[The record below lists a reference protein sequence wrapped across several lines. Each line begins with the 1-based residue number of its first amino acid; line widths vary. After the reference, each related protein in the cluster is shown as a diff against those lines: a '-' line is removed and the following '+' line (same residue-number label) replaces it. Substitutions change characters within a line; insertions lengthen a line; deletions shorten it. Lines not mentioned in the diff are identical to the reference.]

1 MNEELTLEQQATNAA
16 TWRHINTVM
25 RILTRMK
32 GFITE
37 RMFTHDRSKLG
48 APEVQT
54 FTEYT
59 PKLKNSTYGSEEYKG
74 YLAAMKPALDNHY
87 ANNRHHPEHFE
98 NGIDDMNLIDV
109 LEMFCDWKAAT
120 LRHAD
125 GDLARSIEINAERFG
140 MSPQLVKILQN
151 SIPLV
156 DDMKE

>member
-1 MNEELTLEQQATNAA
+1 MSDELTLEQQATNAA

-25 RILTRMK
+25 RILTRMRH
-32 GFITE
+32 FLDE
-37 RMFTHDRSKLG
+37 RMFAHDRSKLV

-59 PKLKNSTYGSEEYKG
+59 PKLKNATYGSEEYKG
-74 YLAAMKPALDNHY
+74 YLAEMKPALDNHY

-98 NGIDDMNLIDV
+98 NGVDDMNLID
-109 LEMFCDWKAAT
+109 LMEMFCDWKAAC
-120 LRHAD
+120 LRHSD
-125 GDLARSIEINAERFG
+125 GNLEKSIEYNAKRFNLD
-140 MSPQLVKILQN
+140 PQIVKILLN

>member
-1 MNEELTLEQQATNAA
+1 MSEELTLEQQATNAA

-37 RMFTHDRSKLG
+37 RMFSHDRSKLT

-59 PKLKNSTYGSEEYKG
+59 SKLKNSTYGSEEYKG
-74 YLAAMKPALDNHY
+74 FLAEMKPALDNHY

-98 NGIDDMNLIDV
+98 NGVDDMNLIDL
-109 LEMFCDWKAAT
+109 LEMFCDWKAAC
-120 LRHAD
+120 LRHDD
-125 GDLARSIEINAERFG
+125 GNLAKSIEYNAERFN

-151 SIPLV
+151 SISLV
-156 DDMKE
+156 DDIEE